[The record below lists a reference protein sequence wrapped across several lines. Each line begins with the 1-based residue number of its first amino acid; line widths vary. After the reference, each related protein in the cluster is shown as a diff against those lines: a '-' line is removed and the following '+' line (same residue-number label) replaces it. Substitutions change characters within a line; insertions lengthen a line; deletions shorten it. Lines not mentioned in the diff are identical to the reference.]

1 MLAPINQAKIL
12 LCGDISHVDCRSQAL
27 VELLRSSKKYFISQL
42 CPGFYYTNFNA
53 KTSLVNRILT
63 RFYWIELLIKA
74 AFADVIYLLPMN
86 TIFIKSAIFVA
97 KLFRKKLV
105 VEMYISLYDTEVR
118 DRKRVSD
125 GSQLARSYIE
135 KDILALKQS
144 DYLIHSSNQELSY
157 WEQILNTDV
166 DRKKVYIAPLC
177 NVSILLPK
185 RSWMQDGKL
194 NICWWGTFI
203 PLHGLDNILLAAKI
217 LQERN
222 LRFTC
227 NLFAV
232 DNKAFFEY
240 VEKLR
245 SYHLESLVFLRK
257 DLNFTNG
264 SLPNYLVNNCD
275 LALGIF
281 GNTDKAYHAIPNK
294 LIEALSLG
302 LPTLTMNSPALR
314 EFFNPETELWTC
326 EPTPESIAESILTI
340 ASGSAYAVDWKQSRE
355 KVLKTFSLARY
366 TEVVTEVLAK
376 ATNNL

>member
-42 CPGFYYTNFNA
+42 CPGFYYTTFNA

-125 GSQLARSYIE
+125 GSKLARSYIE

-227 NLFAV
+227 NLFGV

>member
-1 MLAPINQAKIL
+1 
-12 LCGDISHVDCRSQAL
+12 
-27 VELLRSSKKYFISQL
+27 
-42 CPGFYYTNFNA
+42 
-53 KTSLVNRILT
+53 
-63 RFYWIELLIKA
+63 
-74 AFADVIYLLPMN
+74 MN
-86 TIFIKSAIFVA
+86 TIFIKSAILA
-97 KLFRKKLV
+97 ARIFRKKLV

-125 GSQLARSYIE
+125 ESKLARAYIK
-135 KDILALKQS
+135 KDILALKKS
-144 DYLIHSSNQELSY
+144 DYLIHSSNQELTY
-157 WEQILNTDV
+157 WEQILNTYI

-177 NVSILLPK
+177 NVSFLIPK
-185 RSWMQDGKL
+185 RSWMQDGQL

-203 PLHGLDNILLAAKI
+203 PLHGLDNILLAIKI
-217 LQERN
+217 LRERK

-227 NLFAV
+227 NLFGV
-232 DNKAFFEY
+232 DNKAFFDY
-240 VEKLR
+240 VERVR

-257 DLNFTNG
+257 DLDFTNG
-264 SLPNYLVNNCD
+264 SLPNYLANHCD

-326 EPTPESIAESILTI
+326 EPSPESIAESILMI
-340 ASGSAYAVDWKQSRE
+340 ASGSAYSVDWKQTRE

-366 TEVVTEVLAK
+366 REVVTEVLAK
-376 ATNNL
+376 ATDNLSKR